1 MSLLLVPISVG
12 KKSCT
17 FITPHEAG
25 EEEEE
30 ALAEVSKVQEGGG
43 MLSSPRTYD
52 NVHPHMRRPTL
63 TRQRV
68 QLATLTLYT
77 AVFETLRRH
86 RG

>member
-30 ALAEVSKVQEGGG
+30 ALAEVSKVQEGG
-43 MLSSPRTYD
+43 RHVIFTTYLRQCTSAHAAA
-52 NVHPHMRRPTL
+52 HPHPAKSPTCNFDIIL
-63 TRQRV
+63 QC
-68 QLATLTLYT
+68 LKL
-77 AVFETLRRH
+77 
-86 RG
+86 